1 MEEEKG
7 RRSVRKEAIEKK
19 VRNVVMGKE
28 RRLNE
33 KGRKDGEGRSA
44 VVSNRLCCC
53 RGCNPVAGAGSGY
66 TSCSTTS
73 VTVQISP
80 VVYLCAGVLAT
91 GQPKSN

>member
-33 KGRKDGEGRSA
+33 KGRKDGEGRSV
-44 VVSNRLCCC
+44 VVSNRLCSC
-53 RGCNPVAGAGSGY
+53 RD
-66 TSCSTTS
+66 
-73 VTVQISP
+73 
-80 VVYLCAGVLAT
+80 
-91 GQPKSN
+91 